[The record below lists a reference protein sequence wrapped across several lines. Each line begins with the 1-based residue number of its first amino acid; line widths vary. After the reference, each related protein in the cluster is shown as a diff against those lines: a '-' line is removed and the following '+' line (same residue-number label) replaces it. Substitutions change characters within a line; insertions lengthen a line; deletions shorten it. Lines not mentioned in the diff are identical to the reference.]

1 MSESM
6 KSNPMDLVEAVCQR
20 ARGDEE
26 LKAALLADPRGTLQR
41 ETGLTIPDGWDL
53 AGNVYLLERLGSKQ
67 VLRLPAS
74 ALRRLLNSIEDRVE
88 YVGSTRLCF
97 CL

>member
-20 ARGDEE
+20 ARGDAE
-26 LKAALLADPRGTLQR
+26 LKAQLLADPRGALQR

-53 AGNVYLLERLGSKQ
+53 AASESAEGAVQVELVNEEIPEQYL
-67 VLRLPAS
+67 
-74 ALRRLLNSIEDRVE
+74 ALVQGGDRDNPPP
-88 YVGSTRLCF
+88 SLC
-97 CL
+97 

>member
-6 KSNPMDLVEAVCQR
+6 KNNPMDLVQAVCQR

-26 LKAALLADPRGTLQR
+26 LKAALLADPGGTLQR

-53 AGNVYLLERLGSKQ
+53 AASESADGTVQVELVNDEIPEQYLELVQGGVASPGAPPPAGS
-67 VLRLPAS
+67 S
-74 ALRRLLNSIEDRVE
+74 S
-88 YVGSTRLCF
+88 C
-97 CL
+97 